1 MNRSL
6 KLKRTRSLF
15 LLSTLSALFLAA
27 PNVFAQDSLA
37 TQTAAAGEHLQIAI
51 QADEEKRPR
60 YTFDGARPKES
71 WAFATDN
78 DVLAPG
84 KRDRDYTYGVNW
96 AYSGDSARDA
106 AISLQQPLASLN
118 SLVDML
124 PEASAT
130 QDQFSHEFGF
140 FGFTPDGLKFNA
152 DDRPYASLIYF
163 SSSREQ
169 LDQANNIAWKSS
181 LTLGVLGLDLVG
193 NVQNQIHAGLGSNKA
208 EDWNTQISDG
218 GELTGR
224 YTIARQQYLE
234 GWSDSFEVKST
245 VQASVGYLTETSWSL
260 SIREGNVNSPW
271 ASFNPELISYGE
283 KSTYTSNAEATNENY
298 FWAGVTVKARL
309 YNVFLQGQFR
319 DSTQTYSANELRPLI
334 AEAWAGYTFAFKSGH
349 RISYVLR
356 GQTSEIKAGDGDR
369 HLLWGGLIISKSI

>member
-6 KLKRTRSLF
+6 KLKHTTSF
-15 LLSTLSALFLAA
+15 LLLSSLSALFSVA
-27 PNVFAQDSLA
+27 PDVFAQGSLA
-37 TQTAAAGEHLQIAI
+37 THAAPSGEHLQLAL
-51 QADEEKRPR
+51 QADEEQHPR
-60 YTFDGARPKES
+60 YTFNGARPKES

-84 KRDRDYTYGVNW
+84 KRDRDYTYGVSW

-106 AISLQQPLASLN
+106 AISLQQPLAALN
-118 SLVDML
+118 NLVDML
-124 PEASAT
+124 PAASAT

-140 FGFTPDGLKFNA
+140 FGFTPDGLKFNP
-152 DDRPYASLIYF
+152 DDRPYASLVYF

-169 LDQANNIAWKSS
+169 LDTDNNVAWKST
-181 LTLGVLGLDLVG
+181 LTLGVLGLDFVG
-193 NVQNQIHAGLGSNKA
+193 NVQNQIHAALGSNEA

-283 KSTYTSNAEATNENY
+283 KSTYSSSAKATNENY
-298 FWAGVTVKARL
+298 FWAGVTLKARL

-319 DSTQTYSANELRPLI
+319 DSTHTYSASELRPLI
-334 AEAWAGYTFAFKSGH
+334 AEAWAGYTFAFESGY
-349 RISYVLR
+349 RVSYVLR